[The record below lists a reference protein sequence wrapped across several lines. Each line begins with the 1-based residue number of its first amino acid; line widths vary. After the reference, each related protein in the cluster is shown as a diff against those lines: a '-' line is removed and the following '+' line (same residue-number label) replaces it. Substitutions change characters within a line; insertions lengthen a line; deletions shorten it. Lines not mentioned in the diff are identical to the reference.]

1 MVNIFEAA
9 VETIKSL
16 TDEKDPRPLHVGE
29 VMSCWVYL
37 AGLELAH
44 TTVQSGISM
53 TTDAELLALLE
64 EDLALGTSQRN
75 RLKAFMLQEGVT
87 LPESFEDLPRSDP
100 NEVPLGVRMPDGVLA
115 NELVLKIS
123 SLVLQAAGA
132 AIESI
137 RTDVGL
143 LFIQFQAEKLMFA
156 AKLKKAMRKRGW
168 LNVPP
173 AFVPPGTPTRE

>member
-9 VETIKSL
+9 VESIKSL
-16 TDEKDPRPLHVGE
+16 TDDKDPKPLHVGE

-53 TTDAELLALLE
+53 TTDSELLALLE

-75 RLKAFMLQEGVT
+75 RLRAFMLQEGIT
-87 LPESFEDLPRSDP
+87 LPESSEDLPRSDP
-100 NEVPLGVRMPDGVLA
+100 NAVPLGARMPDGVLA
-115 NELVLKIS
+115 NELVLKIA
-123 SLVLQAAGA
+123 SLILQAAGS
-132 AIESI
+132 AIDSL
-137 RTDVGL
+137 RTDVAL

-156 AKLKKAMRKRGW
+156 AKLKTAMQKRGW

-173 AFVPPGTPTRE
+173 AFVPPGAPTRE